1 MLNFKTVC
9 MELIKPDI
17 GLLFWMI
24 LSFSIV
30 LFILIKYAWKPIL
43 KALKA
48 REKSIAKSLA
58 AAKRAKEEMSKI
70 EFGNEKITALAKIE
84 RENILKEAKEAK
96 NKILEEAK
104 ENAKKEAQKILKEAR
119 KSVLK
124 EKEDAI
130 NEIKNQ
136 IAELSVGIAEKLLR
150 EHLSDDKK
158 QKQLISQ
165 IVKNIE
171 LN

>member
-1 MLNFKTVC
+1 

-24 LSFSIV
+24 VSFSIL
-30 LFILIKYAWKPIL
+30 LFMLVKFAWKPIL
-43 KALKA
+43 KALKD
-48 REKSIAKSLA
+48 REKSISKSLLA
-58 AAKRAKEEMSKI
+58 AQHTKEEMAKI

-84 RENILKEAKEAK
+84 RDNLLKEAKEIK

-104 ENAKKEAQKILKEAR
+104 EEAKEEAAKIIQKALN
-119 KSVLK
+119 SVEK
-124 EKEDAI
+124 EKNEAI

-136 IAELSVGIAEKLLR
+136 IASLSIDIAENIL
-150 EHLSDDKK
+150 K
-158 QKQLISQ
+158 QKLKDRAKQKELIDNL
-165 IVKNIE
+165 VNNID